1 MSLLPRRS
9 PLASEHRA
17 LGARMVEHEGWSL
30 PGSYGPDD
38 PGIDEH
44 QAVRHTAG
52 MFDISH
58 LLVVDVQGR
67 DARAYLRHILANDVD
82 AVAEAG
88 GALLSCLLSDQGGII
103 DHPMVYRL
111 GGDAWRIVLN
121 AGCADAA
128 VAWMDHVH
136 QTGGWRLA
144 IQPRRDLAMLAL
156 QGPHAAERFW
166 AARAGSRPLTEPLPR
181 RTFTECS
188 GLMVAHTGYTGE
200 GGYECF
206 GPIDAIIE
214 LWRDLV
220 ALGVRPCGL
229 AARDSLRIEAGLV
242 RYGCETGTGT
252 SPLESGLGDTVCR
265 HDASRDFIGRRA
277 LEARPSSRR
286 LAGLIVTDAHAHDD
300 ADDDLAADV
309 GLPPSRA
316 PARVRLPGIL
326 IAGEPAEGDVTSLTR
341 SPTLGVTIALA
352 RIPARAAEGALAQ
365 VEIGGVWRNARVC
378 ALPFVRRGH
387 AIAPAPPPL

>member
-1 MSLLPRRS
+1 MRDAAMSLLPRRS

-30 PGSYGPDD
+30 PWSYGPD
-38 PGIDEH
+38 IDEH

-58 LLVVDVQGR
+58 LLAVDVQGR
-67 DARAYLRHILANDVD
+67 DARTYLRYVLANDVD
-82 AVAEAG
+82 GVPGAG

-111 GGDAWRIVLN
+111 GADAWRLVLN

-166 AARAGSRPLTEPLPR
+166 AARAGSRPLAEPLAR
-181 RTFTECS
+181 RTFVEF
-188 GLMVAHTGYTGE
+188 GNLMVAHTGYTGE

-206 GPIDAIIE
+206 GPIDAVTE

-242 RYGCETGTGT
+242 RYGLDTDADA
-252 SPLESGLGDTVCR
+252 SPYESGLGDTVCR
-265 HDASRDFIGRRA
+265 HDAARDFIGRRA
-277 LEARPSSRR
+277 LEARPASCR
-286 LAGLIVTDAHAHDD
+286 LAGLIVTDAD
-300 ADDDLAADV
+300 ADEQADAD
-309 GLPPSRA
+309 LPPPQA
-316 PARVRLPGIL
+316 PPRVRLPAIL
-326 IAGEPAEGDVTSLTR
+326 IAGEPAEGHVTSLAR
-341 SPTLGVTIALA
+341 SPMLGVPIALA
-352 RIPARAAEGALAQ
+352 RLPDRVPEGTPAQ
-365 VEIGGVWRNARVC
+365 VEMGGVWRNARVC

>member
-17 LGARMVEHEGWSL
+17 LGARMVEHEGWAL
-30 PGSYGPDD
+30 PGSYGPDG
-38 PGIDEH
+38 PGSEEH

-67 DARAYLRHILANDVD
+67 DARTYLRHILANDVD
-82 AVAEAG
+82 GVAGAG

-111 GGDAWRIVLN
+111 GADAWRIVLN

-166 AARAGSRPLTEPLPR
+166 VARPGSRPLTEPLPR
-181 RTFTECS
+181 RRFTDVA

-206 GPIDAIIE
+206 GPIDTVIE

-220 ALGVRPCGL
+220 VLGVRPCGL
-229 AARDSLRIEAGLV
+229 DARDSLRIEAGLV
-242 RYGCETGTGT
+242 RYGVDTGADA
-252 SPLESGLGDTVCR
+252 SPHESGLGDTVCR
-265 HDASRDFIGRRA
+265 HDAARDFIGRRA
-277 LEARPSSRR
+277 LEARPAPCR
-286 LAGLIVTDAHAHDD
+286 LAGLIVTDAD
-300 ADDDLAADV
+300 ADEGADAD
-309 GLPPSRA
+309 LPPAHER
-316 PARVRLPGIL
+316 PRVRLPGIL
-326 IAGEPAEGDVTSLTR
+326 IAGEPAEGYVTSLIR
-341 SPTLGVTIALA
+341 SPTLGVPIALA
-352 RIPARAAEGALAQ
+352 RIPTRAAEGTLAQ
-365 VEIGGVWRNARVC
+365 VEMGGVWRNARVC